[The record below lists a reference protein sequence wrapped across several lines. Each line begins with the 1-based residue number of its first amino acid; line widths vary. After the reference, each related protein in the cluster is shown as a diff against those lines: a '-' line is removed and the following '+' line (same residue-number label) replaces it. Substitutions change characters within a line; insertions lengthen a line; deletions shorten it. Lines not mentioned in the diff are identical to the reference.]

1 MKKFEI
7 TAVLEEACKQ
17 TLLCR
22 MFLKADP
29 NCYNCFPL
37 KKSEDLFLYMD
48 EQDFR
53 LDGYVVRR
61 IKDVVEISSKVDLT
75 NDILESEGVTSE
87 IKKIDIDI
95 STWDRVL
102 SYLSEKRCNAIFE
115 SEDRNSGQIDF
126 VIGRIEKKDDR
137 YLFVRG
143 FDVNGQWDEK
153 PTRIAYSELVS
164 VSFGTRYVEIFSKYL
179 PVCPVEPEISLVKS
193 ESETK

>member
-22 MFLKADP
+22 MFLRADP

-61 IKDVVEISSKVDLT
+61 IKDVMEISSKVDLT

-87 IKKIDIDI
+87 IKKLDIDLT
-95 STWDRVL
+95 SWESVL
-102 SYLSEKRCNAIFE
+102 RYLDEKKCNAIYE
-115 SEDRNSGQIDF
+115 SEDRDSGQIDY
-126 VIGRIEKKDDR
+126 VIGRLEKMDDR
-137 YLFVRG
+137 YLYVRG
-143 FDVNGQWDEK
+143 FDINGKWDEK
-153 PTRIAYSELVS
+153 STRIAFSGLVS
-164 VSFGTRYVEIFSKYL
+164 ISFGTRYVEIFSKYL
-179 PVCPVEPEISLVKS
+179 PACPV
-193 ESETK
+193 

>member
-7 TAVLEEACKQ
+7 TAVLEEACRQ

-37 KKSEDLFLYMD
+37 KSGPELLLYMD

-61 IKDVVEISSKVDLT
+61 IRDIVEISSKEDIT
-75 NDILESEGVTSE
+75 RSILESEGVLDE
-87 IKKIDIDI
+87 VRPVDIDLT
-95 STWDRVL
+95 SWDTVL
-102 SYLSEKRCNAIFE
+102 QYFSSNRCNAIFE

-126 VIGRIEKKDDR
+126 SIGRLAKVDDR
-137 YLFVRG
+137 YLYVLG
-143 FDVNGQWDEK
+143 FDANGNWEEK
-153 PTRIAYSELVS
+153 PMRIAFSELVS
-164 VSFGTRYVEIFSKYL
+164 ISFGTRYVEIFSKYL
-179 PVCPVEPEISLVKS
+179 PPCPLDLNEASK
-193 ESETK
+193 

>member
-1 MKKFEI
+1 MKRFEI
-7 TAVLEEACKQ
+7 NAVLEEACNQ

-37 KKSEDLFLYMD
+37 KASSELLLYMD

-61 IKDVVEISSKVDLT
+61 IRDIIEISSKEDIT
-75 NDILESEGVTSE
+75 RSILESEGVLSE
-87 IKKIDIDI
+87 IKPIDIDLA
-95 STWDRVL
+95 SWETVL
-102 SYLSEKRCNAIFE
+102 KYLEGTRCNAIFE

-126 VIGRIEKKDDR
+126 VIGRVEKSDER

-143 FDVNGQWDEK
+143 FDANGNWDEK
-153 PTRIAYSELVS
+153 PTRIAFSELVS
-164 VSFGTRYVEIFSKYL
+164 ISFGTRYVTIFSKYL
-179 PVCPVEPEISLVKS
+179 PPCPLDLENS
-193 ESETK
+193 